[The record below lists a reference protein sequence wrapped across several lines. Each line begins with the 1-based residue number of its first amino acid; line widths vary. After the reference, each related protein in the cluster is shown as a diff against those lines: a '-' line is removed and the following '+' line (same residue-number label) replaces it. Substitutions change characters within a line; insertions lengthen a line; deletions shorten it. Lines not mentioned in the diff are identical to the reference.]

1 MLAACTDNSVQAA
14 CTFYVDILRSYIMTF
29 AYFSI
34 LLLVFLNLFCAAYA
48 KKRAGFRRKDNH
60 NPREFLA
67 QASGKAARANAA
79 QQNGY
84 EIFAPYAAAV
94 IIAHATGGA
103 SQGVINFWAAVFIL
117 SRIAFVWCYVQDKA
131 TLRSLVWGV
140 GFLSI
145 IGLFVAAF

>member
-1 MLAACTDNSVQAA
+1 MQSGAA
-14 CTFYVDILRSYIMTF
+14 
-29 AYFSI
+29 
-34 LLLVFLNLFCAAYA
+34 
-48 KKRAGFRRKDNH
+48 H
-60 NPREFLA
+60 
-67 QASGKAARANAA
+67 
-79 QQNGY
+79 QNGY

-117 SRIAFVWCYVQDKA
+117 SRAAFVWCYVQDKA

>member
-48 KKRAGFRRKDNH
+48 KKRAGFRGKDNH

-67 QASGKAARANAA
+67 QVSGKAARANAA

-84 EIFAPYAAAV
+84 EIFA
-94 IIAHATGGA
+94 
-103 SQGVINFWAAVFIL
+103 QGVINFWAAVFIL

>member
-1 MLAACTDNSVQAA
+1 
-14 CTFYVDILRSYIMTF
+14 MTF

-48 KKRAGFRRKDNH
+48 KKRAGFRGKDNH

-117 SRIAFVWCYVQDKA
+117 S
-131 TLRSLVWGV
+131 L
-140 GFLSI
+140 
-145 IGLFVAAF
+145 

>member
-1 MLAACTDNSVQAA
+1 
-14 CTFYVDILRSYIMTF
+14 MTF

-48 KKRAGFRRKDNH
+48 KKRAGFRGKDNH
-60 NPREFLA
+60 NPREFL
-67 QASGKAARANAA
+67 A